1 MFDWLISL
9 KNKIFAS
16 RTNVIVAI
24 FVVFSIILLIRLF
37 VLQIILGSSYQENYD
52 LKVEKTQ
59 TIDATRGNIYD
70 RNGNLIA
77 YNDLAYAVTIQDV
90 GDYETT
96 KEKNEKLNA
105 IAYDLIVNIEKNGDS
120 IINDFGI
127 TIDSNG
133 NYQFIDSEGTKLQRF
148 RADVFGYADPSDL
161 TYNKKMNFDEATAS
175 ADQIMEYLCSSNR
188 YNISSDLPKEM
199 QYKIAIIRYSMGLNS
214 YQKYISTTIANDVND
229 KTVAYVEENKNELT
243 GVQIEE
249 KSIRKYDEA
258 EAFSSIV
265 GYVGKVSTDELEEL
279 KDEFGDA
286 ELTDSTGKVGIEKYM
301 NTYLT
306 GKKGSETIYV
316 DSLGNPISSTKTKEP
331 ESGKDVYL
339 SIDKNLQINTYK
351 LLEQEIAGILCSKI
365 ANIKDFPTNENTNG
379 SDILI
384 PIYDVYYALISNN
397 LVDSSKLNDS
407 DASDCEKN
415 IYNAFKA
422 KEEEVHDT

>member
-1 MFDWLISL
+1 MFEWLISL

-161 TYNKKMNFDEATAS
+161 TYNK
-175 ADQIMEYLCSSNR
+175 
-188 YNISSDLPKEM
+188 
-199 QYKIAIIRYSMGLNS
+199 
-214 YQKYISTTIANDVND
+214 
-229 KTVAYVEENKNELT
+229 
-243 GVQIEE
+243 
-249 KSIRKYDEA
+249 
-258 EAFSSIV
+258 
-265 GYVGKVSTDELEEL
+265 
-279 KDEFGDA
+279 
-286 ELTDSTGKVGIEKYM
+286 
-301 NTYLT
+301 
-306 GKKGSETIYV
+306 
-316 DSLGNPISSTKTKEP
+316 
-331 ESGKDVYL
+331 
-339 SIDKNLQINTYK
+339 
-351 LLEQEIAGILCSKI
+351 
-365 ANIKDFPTNENTNG
+365 
-379 SDILI
+379 
-384 PIYDVYYALISNN
+384 
-397 LVDSSKLNDS
+397 
-407 DASDCEKN
+407 
-415 IYNAFKA
+415 
-422 KEEEVHDT
+422 